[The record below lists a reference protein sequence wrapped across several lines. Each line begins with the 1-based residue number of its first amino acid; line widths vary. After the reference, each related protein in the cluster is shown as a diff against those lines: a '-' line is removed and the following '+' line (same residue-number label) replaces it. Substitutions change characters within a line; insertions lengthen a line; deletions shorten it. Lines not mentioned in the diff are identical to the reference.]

1 MPGENNPGDCETMQP
16 QFCVPSKIPT
26 PNACFL
32 FDEIYHALENAGA
45 DDEALESV
53 EVSITDLEK
62 AMG

>member
-1 MPGENNPGDCETMQP
+1 MDKKARKALIE
-16 QFCVPSKIPT
+16 
-26 PNACFL
+26 L